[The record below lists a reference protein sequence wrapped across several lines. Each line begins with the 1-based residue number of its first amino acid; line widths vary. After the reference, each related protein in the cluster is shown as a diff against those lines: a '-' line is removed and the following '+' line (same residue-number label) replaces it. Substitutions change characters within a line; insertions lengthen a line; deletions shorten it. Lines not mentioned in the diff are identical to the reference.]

1 MEILTAI
8 IPTIIEYTVEPV
20 SRQVGYIIHN
30 KSNLENLRSQL
41 KKLDLAKERRKH
53 TVKED
58 ERKGKRIHT
67 DIQDWQKVADEMIEE
82 ANTIFEKEGRANTKC
97 FRGVCPNL
105 ISNHQLSRKS
115 AKLARKI
122 ELHHDQKEFPIVS
135 YNALPEEM
143 CATPSQNYM
152 AFESRISMVK
162 EIMEEFK
169 KPDSNLIGVYGLGG
183 VGKSTLVKEV
193 YRQATK
199 EELFDD
205 VVIVLDAKQFPE
217 LERNERI
224 QQKIAEKLGM
234 EVQGSMDVHIWNR
247 IKDKKSLIILD
258 DVWEAIDLEVL
269 GLRPMATCKILLTS
283 RNRFSEMRTQKDF
296 RLDVLGEKESWVLFE
311 KMVGDVVKDGPIKK
325 VATQVAKKCGGLP
338 VLVVAVASAL
348 RSCSTLEVWNDALR
362 RFKSFDKEDLKD
374 KAYLAIEWSYNQLHA
389 KELKPLFLLC
399 GITAG
404 VGCSIFLSDLLK
416 YAMGLN
422 LVKNVDTVEDAR
434 NALHSLAEKLKYSC
448 LLLDIDDDGRVR
460 MHELVRDVAI
470 WIAFKDNH
478 AIAKAYGDELKEW
491 PDRNSLKK
499 CTAISLN
506 SCKIPRL
513 PEEPWV
519 CPELRLFV
527 LENHNI
533 DDSLEIP
540 GNYFEGM
547 KELKVLDVTRLRI
560 PSLPPSLQSLT
571 NLQTLCLD
579 GCVLGDIALVGQLTN
594 LKILSLLKSKV
605 KELPKEIG
613 ELTRLQ
619 LLDLT
624 CCSELV
630 VIPPGVISS
639 LTSLEDL
646 RMGSFKEW
654 EGGLNDGRSNAS
666 VSELKQLRQLTA
678 LHIHIPDAK
687 LLPANMFSD
696 TKLER
701 YTILIGDCWLYPDNY
716 GSSSNMLK
724 LKLTTSSQFSQGIKL
739 LLKRCEHLDLDGMEA
754 ANIISYILASDSG
767 KQLKNLH
774 VQNNDAVTA
783 VINSSHAFPN
793 LESLSLYNLVNL
805 ENVCCGQPFQKL
817 RSLTLWN
824 LPKLIG
830 FSSKGSTSVVSTEA
844 EEIILENEIGGP
856 TKLFMDGEVLIPN
869 LTRLILH
876 QCDGLRFLF
885 SCSMAR
891 RLEQLKH
898 LEISTCQMM
907 EEIVST
913 SGYNQEHRDNMFC
926 NLKSLNL
933 QHLPSLTRFYS
944 GSYIEF
950 SLLETL
956 HIEDCPRLGT
966 FIFDRKS
973 EITSIGKENDDRN
986 SKENLETV
994 IPRFLFDEKVGF
1006 PSLESLII
1014 YEIPKLRTI
1023 WHCQLAPDSFRK
1035 LKEVEVL
1042 RCQSLINIFAPS
1054 MMGRLNALG
1063 TLVIKQCKSLQ
1074 VVFDMGVVLG
1084 VKEAY
1089 DTSSTTKLKTFGC
1102 PNLDYV
1108 EINSCESLKN
1118 IFPVS
1123 VAKGLQQL
1131 SELFVENCGI
1141 LEEIVAK
1148 DGLEMTPEFVFS
1160 KVTLVQLQHLPKLRS
1175 FYLGLHVSKWPL
1187 LKSLIFFECGKVEIL
1202 ASEYSRFQERL
1213 DSGTPI
1219 KQPFLFVDKG
1229 NPFPN
1234 LEVLYLDE
1242 NTEIWYE
1249 AHSPLP
1255 AKLFINLK
1263 EFAFSCAHPQSFHF
1277 LEKLHNL
1284 EELVVYNGP
1293 WKEIF
1298 VYEGTSSGEIDAVG
1312 RTLPHIKILYLNQM
1326 KELMHLGIGNGN
1338 SESVFPN
1345 LEILKV
1351 YNCGRLKNLTSS
1363 AISFHKLTTLRVA
1376 NCEGLKYL
1384 TTYSVAKCLHQLK
1397 SLEVENCESMIEI
1410 VASNEDEEDS
1420 RNYYE
1425 IAFSC
1430 LQHLKL
1436 YYLPS
1441 LRGCC
1446 SLGNCTVRV
1455 PSLNSLIV
1463 EECLIELKI
1472 SSDGSLIQSGSR
1484 PERQQIMEEV
1494 EEKEEEEDDG
1504 NETFHSVPALAA
1516 IADLINVNCLIQACK
1531 RPPQGTGRRIWKW
1544 LCDLCWHSGIPIPVV
1559 LCLCCHVYNC
1569 FVIQV

>member
-8 IPTIIEYTVEPV
+8 IPTIIEYTVKPIG
-20 SRQVGYIIHN
+20 RQVGYLIN
-30 KSNLENLRSQL
+30 YKSNLESLRSQL
-41 KKLDLAKERRKH
+41 KNLDAAKDRMKHRVDEVERNG
-53 TVKED
+53 
-58 ERKGKRIHT
+58 KGVET
-67 DIQDWQKVADEMIEE
+67 DVQNWRQEADEMIEE
-82 ANTIFEKEGRANTKC
+82 ANAIVEKEGRANTKC

-105 ISNHQLSRKS
+105 VSYHQFSRKS
-115 AKLARKI
+115 AKLAKKI
-122 ELHHDQKEFPIVS
+122 ELHAKTEFRSVS
-135 YNALPEEM
+135 YEAPVEDI
-143 CATPSQNYM
+143 CAIPSQEYM
-152 AFESRISMVK
+152 AFESRTSMLK
-162 EIMEEFK
+162 EIMEELK
-169 KPDSNLIGVYGLGG
+169 NPDTNRIGVYGLGG
-183 VGKSTLVKEV
+183 VGKTTLAKEV
-193 YRQATK
+193 FREANK
-199 EELFDD
+199 EKLFDD
-205 VVIVLDAKQFPE
+205 VVIILNVKEKNDME
-217 LERNERI
+217 I
-224 QQKIAEKLGM
+224 QKEIAEKLRM
-234 EVQGSMDVHIWNR
+234 EVEEPQSTAVRANFLWRR
-247 IKDKKSLIILD
+247 IKDKKTLVILD
-258 DVWEAIDLEVL
+258 DVSRRIDLEAV
-269 GLRPMATCKILLTS
+269 GLVHVRTCNLLLTS
-283 RNRFSEMRTQKDF
+283 RDKKVLFSEMGTQKNF
-296 RLDVLGEKESWVLFE
+296 PLDLLCEQESLSLFE
-311 KMVGDVVKDGPIKK
+311 KKAGAVIKDDRIEG
-325 VATQVAKKCGGLP
+325 VANELAKKCGGLP
-338 VLVVAVASAL
+338 ILVVAVASGL
-348 RSCSTLEVWNDALR
+348 RESSLEEWKDTLR
-362 RFKSFDKEDLKD
+362 RFKSFEKKG
-374 KAYLAIEWSYNQLHA
+374 LAEIAFLIIEWSYNQLDSE
-389 KELKPLFLLC
+389 ELKRLFLLC
-399 GITAG
+399 GIMAE
-404 VGCSIFLSDLLK
+404 SNYASFLSDLLK
-416 YAMGLN
+416 YSIGLG
-422 LVKNVDTVEDAR
+422 LVENVRTVEEAR
-434 NALHSLAEKLKYSC
+434 NALHSLVKKLKNSC
-448 LLLDIDDDGRVR
+448 LLLDGYDDGRVR
-460 MHELVRDVAI
+460 MHDVVRDVAVQ
-470 WIAFKDNH
+470 IASRDRHVLSRAYTELDGSPSKDC
-478 AIAKAYGDELKEW
+478 
-491 PDRNSLKK
+491 SQ
-499 CTAISLN
+499 ISLRY
-506 SCKIPRL
+506 CTIPKL
-513 PEEPWV
+513 PDVPWE
-519 CPELRLFV
+519 CPELEFFYLGSSD
-527 LENHNI
+527 N
-533 DDSLEIP
+533 SLEIP
-540 GNYFEGM
+540 SNFFEEM
-547 KELKVLDVTRLRI
+547 KELRVLDLTGLHFR
-560 PSLPPSLQSLT
+560 SLPPSLQSLT

-594 LKILSLLKSKV
+594 LKILSLIQSQV

-613 ELTRLQ
+613 QLTRLQ

-630 VIPPGVISS
+630 VIPAGVISS

-654 EGGLNDGRSNAS
+654 KGGLNDGRSNAS

-701 YTILIGDCWLYPDNY
+701 YTILIGDCWQYPGIDET
-716 GSSSNMLK
+716 SSNMLK
-724 LKLTTSSQFSQGIKL
+724 LKLITVSQFDQGIKL
-739 LLKRCEHLDLDGMEA
+739 LLKRCEDLELDGMEA
-754 ANIISYILASDSG
+754 ANIISHILASG

-805 ENVCCGQPFQKL
+805 ETVCCGQLIAQPFQKL
-817 RSLTLWN
+817 RSLTLRN

-856 TKLFMDGEVLIPN
+856 SKLFMDGEVLIPN

-973 EITSIGKENDDRN
+973 EITSIGKENDDMN

-1006 PSLESLII
+1006 PSLERLII
-1014 YEIPKLRTI
+1014 YDLPKLRTV

-1035 LKEVEVL
+1035 LKEVVVL
-1042 RCQSLINIFAPS
+1042 RCQGLINIFMPS

-1089 DTSSTTKLKTFGC
+1089 GTSSTTQLKTFGC

-1131 SELFVENCGI
+1131 SELYVVNCGI

-1160 KVTLVQLQHLPKLRS
+1160 KVTFVFSKVTLVQLQLLPQLRS
-1175 FYLGLHVSKWPL
+1175 FYSGLHVSKWPL
-1187 LKSLIFFECGKVEIL
+1187 LKSLIVCECGKVEIL

-1219 KQPFLFVDKG
+1219 KQPFLLVDKG

-1234 LEVLYLDE
+1234 LEVLGLDK
-1242 NTEIWYE
+1242 NAEIWYE

-1284 EELVVYNGP
+1284 EKLVVYNGP

-1298 VYEGTSSGEIDAVG
+1298 VYEGTSSREIDAVG

-1326 KELMHLGIGNGN
+1326 KELMHLGIGNDN

-1345 LEILKV
+1345 LEILNV
-1351 YNCGRLKNLTSS
+1351 NNCGRLKNLTSS
-1363 AISFHKLTTLRVA
+1363 IISFRNLTTLHVA

-1384 TTYSVAKCLHQLK
+1384 TTYSVAKCLHKLK

-1446 SLGNCTVRV
+1446 SSGNCTVRV

-1463 EECLIELKI
+1463 KECLIELEI
-1472 SSDGSLIQSGSR
+1472 SPDGSLSQSGSR
-1484 PERQQIMEEV
+1484 LERQQIIEEV

-1504 NETFHSVPALAA
+1504 NETGGMTQL
-1516 IADLINVNCLIQACK
+1516 IAHTN
-1531 RPPQGTGRRIWKW
+1531 
-1544 LCDLCWHSGIPIPVV
+1544 
-1559 LCLCCHVYNC
+1559 
-1569 FVIQV
+1569 

>member
-135 YNALPEEM
+135 YNAPLEEI

-162 EIMEEFK
+162 EIMEELK
-169 KPDSNLIGVYGLGG
+169 KPGSNLIGVYGLGG
-183 VGKSTLVKEV
+183 VGKSTL
-193 YRQATK
+193 A
-199 EELFDD
+199 EEFIDKLQKR
-205 VVIVLDAKQFPE
+205 ILDAKQFPE

-374 KAYLAIEWSYNQLHA
+374 KAYLAIEWSYNQLDA

-404 VGCSIFLSDLLK
+404 VGCSSFLSDLLK

-434 NALHSLAEKLKYSC
+434 NALHSLAEKLKYSY
-448 LLLDIDDDGRVR
+448 
-460 MHELVRDVAI
+460 
-470 WIAFKDNH
+470 NH

-499 CTAISLN
+499 CTAISLK

-513 PEEPWV
+513 PEVPWV
-519 CPELRLFV
+519 CPELRFFV
-527 LENHNI
+527 LGSNHV
-533 DDSLEIP
+533 DGSLEIP

-547 KELKVLDVTRLRI
+547 KELKVLDVTGRRI

-594 LKILSLLKSKV
+594 LKILSLIQSQV

-613 ELTRLQ
+613 QLTRLQ
-619 LLDLT
+619 LLDLSF
-624 CCSELV
+624 CFELV
-630 VIPPGVISS
+630 RIPPGVISS

-646 RMGSFKEW
+646 RIGSFKKW

-701 YTILIGDCWLYPDNY
+701 YTVLIGDCLPFHYIY
-716 GSSSNMLK
+716 GTSSNTLK

-767 KQLKNLH
+767 KQLKNLC
-774 VQNNDAVTA
+774 VQNNDEVTA
-783 VINSSHAFPN
+783 VINSSHAFPI
-793 LESLSLYNLVNL
+793 LESLSLDNLVNL
-805 ENVCCGQPFQKL
+805 ETVCCGQLIAQPSRKL
-817 RSLTLWN
+817 RSLTLRN

-830 FSSKGSTSVVSTEA
+830 FSSKGSRPVVTTET
-844 EEIILENEIGGP
+844 EEIISENEIGGP
-856 TKLFMDGEVLIPN
+856 TKLFMNGEVLMPN

-876 QCDGLRFLF
+876 RCDGLRFLF
-885 SCSMAR
+885 SSSMATS
-891 RLEQLKH
+891 LVQLTH
-898 LEISTCQMM
+898 LEIASCQIM
-907 EEIVST
+907 EEIVTKMGSSEENT
-913 SGYNQEHRDNMFC
+913 YNIFPK
-926 NLKSLNL
+926 LKHLQL
-933 QHLPSLTRFYS
+933 QHLPSLTRFCS
-944 GSYIEF
+944 GSYVEF
-950 SLLETL
+950 PSLELL
-956 HIEDCPRLGT
+956 HLEDCSELGV
-966 FIFDRKS
+966 FIFDSNS
-973 EITSIGKENDDRN
+973 ENVTVGKQTEETDVQYFLLDKKHLFPINVKEKCLLTS
-986 SKENLETV
+986 SY
-994 IPRFLFDEKVGF
+994 DEFAPSTGRI
-1006 PSLESLII
+1006 PSLESLMI
-1014 YEIPKLRTI
+1014 YDMPKLRTI
-1023 WHCQLAPDSFRK
+1023 WHHQLSPDSFRK
-1035 LKEVEVL
+1035 IKRVQVS
-1042 RCQSLINIFAPS
+1042 RCNTLINIFP
-1054 MMGRLNALG
+1054 
-1063 TLVIKQCKSLQ
+1063 TSL
-1074 VVFDMGVVLG
+1074 
-1084 VKEAY
+1084 
-1089 DTSSTTKLKTFGC
+1089 
-1102 PNLDYV
+1102 
-1108 EINSCESLKN
+1108 
-1118 IFPVS
+1118 
-1123 VAKGLQQL
+1123 AKDLQQL
-1131 SELFVENCGI
+1131 SELRVENCGV

-1148 DGLEMTPEFVFS
+1148 EGVETTPTEEFVFS
-1160 KVTLVQLQHLPKLRS
+1160 KVTLVQFQNLPQLRS
-1175 FYLGLHVSKWPL
+1175 FYSGLHVSKWPL
-1187 LKSLIFFECGKVEIL
+1187 LKTLMFFACGKVEII

-1213 DSGTPI
+1213 DSALV
-1219 KQPFLFVDKG
+1219 FDKA

-1234 LEVLYLDE
+1234 LEKLSLDQ
-1242 NTEIWYE
+1242 NMKIWYE
-1249 AHSPLP
+1249 AHGPLP
-1255 AKLFINLK
+1255 AELFINLK
-1263 EFAFSCAHPQSFHF
+1263 WISCAHPQSFHF

-1284 EELVVYNGP
+1284 EELVVYMGP

-1298 VYEGTSSGEIDAVG
+1298 MYKGTSSGEIDAVG
-1312 RTLPHIKILYLNQM
+1312 RTLPQVKNLCLDKM
-1326 KELMHLGIGNGN
+1326 EELIHLGNDN
-1338 SESVFPN
+1338 SGSIFPN

-1351 YNCGRLKNLTSS
+1351 NICARLKNLP
-1363 AISFHKLTTLRVA
+1363 H
-1376 NCEGLKYL
+1376 
-1384 TTYSVAKCLHQLK
+1384 
-1397 SLEVENCESMIEI
+1397 
-1410 VASNEDEEDS
+1410 
-1420 RNYYE
+1420 
-1425 IAFSC
+1425 
-1430 LQHLKL
+1430 
-1436 YYLPS
+1436 
-1441 LRGCC
+1441 
-1446 SLGNCTVRV
+1446 
-1455 PSLNSLIV
+1455 
-1463 EECLIELKI
+1463 
-1472 SSDGSLIQSGSR
+1472 
-1484 PERQQIMEEV
+1484 
-1494 EEKEEEEDDG
+1494 
-1504 NETFHSVPALAA
+1504 
-1516 IADLINVNCLIQACK
+1516 
-1531 RPPQGTGRRIWKW
+1531 PQYPF
-1544 LCDLCWHSGIPIPVV
+1544 GI
-1559 LCLCCHVYNC
+1559 
-1569 FVIQV
+1569 